1 MDLRLRRV
9 ASESARGTALC
20 VGDHSLPQRAPCN
33 PTAVCCRDRLRTRR
47 HHPAPAVPLPPRP
60 RSGSTRP
67 AGCADPRSRTATPLH
82 LGRFDA
88 LSGQLGGSFDTIIIV
103 NWIHQIE
110 PDRLRNWI
118 AACVGTNLKP
128 GGCLLLDTVRDPAYD
143 YNHNV
148 HYLTPAG
155 LAVHHLGSY
164 VRQRDVWVLI
174 REDQS

>member
-1 MDLRLRRV
+1 M
-9 ASESARGTALC
+9 
-20 VGDHSLPQRAPCN
+20 
-33 PTAVCCRDRLRTRR
+33 
-47 HHPAPAVPLPPRP
+47 
-60 RSGSTRP
+60 
-67 AGCADPRSRTATPLH
+67 
-82 LGRFDA
+82 
-88 LSGQLGGSFDTIIIV
+88 V

-128 GGCLLLDTVRDPAYD
+128 GGCLLLDTVRDPACD

-164 VRQRDVWVLI
+164 ARQRDVWVLT